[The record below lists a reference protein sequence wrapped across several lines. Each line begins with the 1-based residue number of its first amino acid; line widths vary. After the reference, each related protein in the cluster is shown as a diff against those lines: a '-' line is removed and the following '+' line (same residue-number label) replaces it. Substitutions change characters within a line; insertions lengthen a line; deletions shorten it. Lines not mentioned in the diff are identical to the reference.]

1 VLARAP
7 LLCHDRPAISP
18 PPTATARAEERT
30 MKPTGKPG
38 DIKPPAET
46 ATPLSDLK
54 AQLDQVAEQERVVA
68 LQKRKVLGSYYEVQ
82 IGQMR
87 AVIRELV
94 DAGYKPAQ
102 IAKALGL
109 GAQPRAASASPSSA
123 AVRPGPTTHAA
134 WLQLFLGRAV
144 QTYLKEHPDLAASL
158 KAQGIKPAQFRDH
171 IPRTDMAALEAQARQ
186 KADAKG
192 AASGP
197 VPMPRDTEVQHDQS
211 PSRNATQKLG

>member
-1 VLARAP
+1 
-7 LLCHDRPAISP
+7 
-18 PPTATARAEERT
+18 
-30 MKPTGKPG
+30 MKPTAKPG
-38 DIKPPAET
+38 DTKPPAET

-68 LQKRKVLGSYYEVQ
+68 LQKKKVIESYYEGQ
-82 IGQMR
+82 ITQIR
-87 AVIRELV
+87 PVIRELV

-109 GAQPRAASASPSSA
+109 GTQPRAASGSGATA
-123 AVRPGPTTHAA
+123 ATKPGPTTHAA

-186 KADAKG
+186 KADAKS

-197 VPMPRDTEVQHDQS
+197 VPMSRETEVQHDQT